1 MSEIAT
7 DKNQTSIL
15 TTVDKILERKKL
27 GELDKTNFVLE
38 KSREFKEK
46 SRKINLKNSIDHNTS
61 NLSNVLPRLKNSIES
76 HSNRELYL
84 LE

>member
-1 MSEIAT
+1 MSEIPAGKNDSQFSNL
-7 DKNQTSIL
+7 DKL
-15 TTVDKILERKKL
+15 MEKRKC

-46 SRKINLKNSIDHNTS
+46 SRKINLKNSVDHNTS
-61 NLSNVLPRLKNSIES
+61 NLSNVLPRLKNSIDL